1 MVGCNNWLFLF
12 HFFHMRIY
20 IIVICLLLSVSATA
34 QQKTQ
39 VQYSMTK
46 EELMAKRKELQDD
59 IAETERRL
67 QMIKSDKQSTMSQL
81 RDLQNKLALRQRLIA
96 NINDEMNDIDNTIR
110 NSSKEVVNLK
120 TKLENLKISYAQS
133 IRYAY
138 QTRSSYDMIAFLFS
152 SRDFNDVLR
161 RMKYLKKFRDFRKQ
175 QVDQIISTQ
184 TQLQRKI
191 GVLTNVKQQKDKLL
205 DTEEEQK
212 KVLLQE
218 TDHTNQV
225 IQELKGRESE
235 LLSNIEKNRMVAKRV
250 NKAINDI
257 IEREIAKAAKEAE
270 EAEKKRIEEEKNKAV
285 ANTIAKPP
293 VPKTEAPPT
302 APSPSPPVVTPRPKP
317 VRTESVPLLLTPTS
331 VALAA
336 NFEGNKGKLYWPVDK
351 GYITDHFGTHPHP
364 VERQVMIE
372 NYGVDIL
379 TDENAPIKA
388 VFEGKVSSIFS
399 TAGTQQIVMITHGNY
414 FTVYNGLSSVSV
426 KIGDQVTAKQVL
438 GRVGTN
444 DEGQPTINFQ
454 IWVSK
459 GKKSNTKLNPEL
471 WLGKAR

>member
-12 HFFHMRIY
+12 HFFQMRIY
-20 IIVICLLLSVSATA
+20 ILIICLFLSVSAIA

-67 QMIKSDKQSTMSQL
+67 QMVKSDKQSTMSQL

-225 IQELKGRESE
+225 IQDLKGRESE
-235 LLSNIEKNRMVAKRV
+235 LLSNIEKNRVIAKRV
-250 NKAINDI
+250 NAAINRI
-257 IEREIAKAAKEAE
+257 IETEIAKATKEAE
-270 EAEKKRIEEEKNKAV
+270 EAERKRMEEERKKNAAATV
-285 ANTIAKPP
+285 ANPPPAKA
-293 VPKTEAPPT
+293 EAPAT
-302 APSPSPPVVTPRPKP
+302 APGNNPPPVVTTRPRPT
-317 VRTESVPLLLTPTS
+317 RTESQPLLSTPTDI
-331 VALAA
+331 ALAE
-336 NFEGNKGKLYWPVDK
+336 NFEGNMGKLYWPVDK
-351 GYITDHFGTHPHP
+351 GYISDHFGVHPHP
-364 VERQVMIE
+364 VEKQVMIK
-372 NYGVDIL
+372 NDGVDIQ
-379 TDENAPIKA
+379 TSPDAPVRA
-388 VFEGKVSSIFS
+388 VFEGTVTSVSYI
-399 TAGTQQIVMITHGNY
+399 AGNMMVLIKHGNY
-414 FTVYNGLSSVSV
+414 FTIYNNLKSASV
-426 KIGDQVTAKQVL
+426 KKDDRVSTRQQIGVVAE
-438 GRVGTN
+438 N
-444 DEGQPTINFQ
+444 EEGEPTIKFQ
-454 IWVSK
+454 IWK
-459 GKKSNTKLNPEL
+459 AGKKGATGINPEP